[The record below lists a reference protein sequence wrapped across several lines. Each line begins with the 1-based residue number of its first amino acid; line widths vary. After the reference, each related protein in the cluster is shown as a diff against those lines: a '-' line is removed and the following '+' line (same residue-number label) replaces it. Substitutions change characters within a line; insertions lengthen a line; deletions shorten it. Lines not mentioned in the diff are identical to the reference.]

1 MLENSNATI
10 WDLHISFFAGIILAE
25 ATLTTLLFTTL
36 GGAGGGVAGFGAG
49 LSVDKIVRKLWPVSG
64 KKLDGWKLYLEEALT
79 KMVEDNRKLINDEI
93 EKFERLKRSE
103 LDNARSK
110 IQREKD
116 ELNDEKHPLN
126 QWSNELV
133 RGREV
138 AQSIRQEND
147 KKLWCWGE
155 MWEAIFF
162 LVN

>member
-1 MLENSNATI
+1 M
-10 WDLHISFFAGIILAE
+10 
-25 ATLTTLLFTTL
+25 
-36 GGAGGGVAGFGAG
+36 AGFGAG

-147 KKLWCWGE
+147 KKL
-155 MWEAIFF
+155 
-162 LVN
+162 